1 MDGQG
6 EQISQT
12 ALAVGKRIL
21 DLTAGLSKEVG
32 IFPTLVGGLQFE
44 SDTFEVAI
52 SPDGSVVVTDYE
64 VENAEQA
71 FSHATFETSVWA
83 VIRSIGDLV
92 ERRVTARKPPEASE
106 REERL
111 ESILRRILPISNTI
125 AFNPT
130 LRADLAREFT
140 SMRGSCGRRPTT
152 QFSITE
158 TLMKYDGP
166 LLALADAEGRKAV
179 LMRLDEQEAGHYFSL
194 AVPAPQVMDQ
204 LIAGDIC
211 MRQACLHELTDTYV
225 CDEISDGSTATI
237 LEGPIREHHLPLMEL
252 SVKEL
257 IDEACAEMEHS

>member
-1 MDGQG
+1 MNG
-6 EQISQT
+6 EGEELTERS
-12 ALAVGKRIL
+12 LAVAERL
-21 DLTAGLSKEVG
+21 LNLSPDLRTVVG
-32 IFPTLVGGLQFE
+32 IFPTLEGGVQLE
-44 SDTFEVAI
+44 DDAFEVLVH
-52 SPDGSVVVTDYE
+52 PDGSVHVTDDLLEGSEQHFAYE
-64 VENAEQA
+64 A
-71 FSHATFETSVWA
+71 FTGAIQDILQVIYPLAARSVN
-83 VIRSIGDLV
+83 L
-92 ERRVTARKPPEASE
+92 RKPPESSE
-106 REERL
+106 REDRL

-179 LMRLDEQEAGHYFSL
+179 LMRLDEQDAGHYFSL

-257 IDEACAEMEHS
+257 IDEARAEMEHS